1 MQNQDDSLNK
11 LLDEEILENSIAKIN
26 DCAQQKDAQINFEIE
41 KLTLQISEE
50 YSKIVNDLKQKIARY
65 EQYIPNFSKS
75 STPLK
80 KPAYQRK
87 FVNMEVYGDFHW
99 AELVLDVDVYSK
111 GIFFRK
117 KSVDATLLIKTK
129 IDLRSSNYKVPPDG
143 ELLSEIEISSLTDII
158 NSAVI
163 SENYDIEFE
172 TRIVRAISSITGISY
187 LPKEY
192 FTRQYEWLQID
203 SHKKIREMLK
213 KNLAAVDAFLKD
225 SKLLDY
231 LKQIISSENLKRKI
245 NDYRTATESEMRKEF
260 SDFKAKLLE
269 SEKKQRELYAQKEAE
284 LDAKIKEIDLKLQC

>member
-99 AELVLDVDVYSK
+99 AELVLDGDVYSK